1 MSDTE
6 TNRRRLYTTLKTER
20 GGGENLTY
28 IKGSGS
34 NCLRLDEKK
43 KLKKTDKREMK
54 KRLAAV

>member
-20 GGGENLTY
+20 GGGESY
-28 IKGSGS
+28 MYKRI
-34 NCLRLDEKK
+34 RF
-43 KLKKTDKREMK
+43 KLSSTRRIKKTDKREMK